1 MARTDTA
8 YIPKGFSAG
17 DYPINGSFV
26 PAADQ
31 LFPINTIVTRNS
43 DGEAV
48 SPSTDDASGFPAMG
62 VSRATYDCRTES
74 ADPPESIE
82 VAYGVRGFPVDG
94 DDPIIGDTM
103 FVVDNQ
109 TVSTDSDGG
118 ARGVAGPCVDFRDGK
133 AYVWF
138 SPIAM
143 ADAMGVPESVVQ
155 NRTLTLG
162 FADLTDAD
170 GSQSFNLGAALPANA
185 VLLGYSVNVTEGFT
199 DGAAGVF
206 TLDLGF
212 AGDLDNILDGG
223 ALGTIA
229 QLHGAVGGRRSAVQL
244 LATVLGTVNVTTATE
259 GAATI
264 EVFFAVV

>member
-8 YIPKGFSAG
+8 YIPKHFSAG
-17 DYPINGSFV
+17 DYPVNGSFT

-31 LFPINTIVTRNS
+31 LFPFNTIVTRDSSGN
-43 DGEAV
+43 AV
-48 SPSTDDASGFPAMG
+48 SPSTADASGFPAMG

-74 ADPPESIE
+74 LDPPESIE
-82 VAYGVRGFPVDG
+82 VAYGVRGFPYTG
-94 DDPIIGDTM
+94 TTPIPGDTM

-109 TVSTDSDGG
+109 TLSVDSNGG
-118 ARGVAGPCVDFRDGK
+118 VRGTAGPCVDVRDGK

-138 SPIAM
+138 SPIVA
-143 ADAMGVPESVVQ
+143 ADAMGVPEAVVQ
-155 NRTLTLG
+155 SRALSLG

-185 VLLGYSVNVTEGFT
+185 VLLGYSVNVTQAFG

-212 AGDLDNILDGG
+212 AGDLDNVLDGG
-223 ALGTIA
+223 ALGAIA
-229 QLHGAVGGRRSAVQL
+229 QLYGSAAGRRSAVQL
-244 LATVLGTVNVTTATE
+244 LATVLADVNVTTATV